1 MATSPST
8 ATLSNSQARRVALA
22 AQGFAAARPT
32 TTPTVR
38 HLRQVLAR
46 TNALQIDSVNVLVRA
61 HYMPVFSRLGAYSTD
76 LVDTAAYQGER
87 ELFEY
92 WGHAASLLP
101 VRFQPLLRWRM
112 AGADEHAWGEMRR
125 MGRDHRDFV
134 KRVLAAVEE
143 HGPLTARGV
152 EAELAKEDETV
163 LRRTK
168 DNWGWN
174 WGAVKATLEYLFW
187 AGEVTAAGRPNFERT
202 YDLPSRVL
210 PAAIVDAPTPDPAD
224 AHRELMAAAAESFG
238 VATESD
244 LRDYF
249 RLKAVPARVALA
261 ELVEEGVL
269 AKVVVDGWDKPA
281 YLHRDARVPR
291 RVSASALVSPFDP
304 LVWERDR
311 TLRLWDFHYRI
322 EIYVPEPKR
331 QYGYYVLPF
340 LYGDGLA
347 ARVDLKADRKAGVL
361 RVPAVWREPGAHGED
376 TAAALAAELREM
388 ARWLG
393 LGEVAAPV
401 RGDFAAAVAAALA

>member
-1 MATSPST
+1 MATTLST
-8 ATLSNSQARRVALA
+8 ATLTNAQARRVALA

-32 TTPTVR
+32 ATPTAR
-38 HLRQVLAR
+38 HLRKVLAH

-61 HYMPVFSRLGAYSTD
+61 HYMPVFSRLGAYPAT
-76 LVDTAAYQGER
+76 LVDNAAYRGER

-112 AGADEHAWGEMRR
+112 AAADEHAWGSMRR
-125 MGRDHRDFV
+125 MGRDHREFV
-134 KRVLAAVEE
+134 KRVLATVEE
-143 HGPLTARGV
+143 HGPLTARGI
-152 EAELAKEDETV
+152 EAELAKEDASI
-163 LRRTK
+163 LDRRK
-168 DNWGWN
+168 DHWGWN
-174 WGAVKATLEYLFW
+174 WSAVKATLEYLFW

-202 YDLPSRVL
+202 YDLTSRVL
-210 PAAIVDAPTPDPAD
+210 PKAVVDAPTPDVAD
-224 AHRELMAAAAESFG
+224 AHRELMAAAAVSFG
-238 VATESD
+238 VATETD

-249 RLKAVPARVALA
+249 RLKPAPARAALT
-261 ELVEEGVL
+261 ELLEEGVL
-269 AKVVVDGWDKPA
+269 TPVTVQGWAKPA

-291 RVSASALVSPFDP
+291 KVSAAALVSPFDP

-340 LYGDGLA
+340 LFGDGLA

-361 RVPAVWREPGAHGED
+361 RVPAVWREPHAPGG

-393 LGEVAAPV
+393 LDDVEAPV
-401 RGDFAAAVAAALA
+401 RGDFAGEVAAALA